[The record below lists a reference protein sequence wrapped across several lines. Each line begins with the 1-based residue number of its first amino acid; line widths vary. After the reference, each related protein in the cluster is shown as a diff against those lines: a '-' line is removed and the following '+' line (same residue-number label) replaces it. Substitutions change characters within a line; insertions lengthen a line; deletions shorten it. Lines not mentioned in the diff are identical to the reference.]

1 MPSSRFGPLVLGA
14 VPGVPSPAGRRPAG
28 GMAAKFMV
36 RPGLAAALA
45 SGSVTNA
52 RVISVNVGRGKD
64 ADWLASWARTAIDKR
79 PAAGQVEVGRLG
91 LGGDEQVDKPAH
103 GGPEQAVYAYARE
116 DLDWWVEQLG
126 REMTNGMFGENITTA
141 GVDVTGALIGE
152 IWQLGTAT
160 VQVTGPRIP
169 AWCSR
174 AGSMSG
180 TGSSGSPTHGGPART
195 CACCARAW
203 WAPGIRSR
211 WLSRPCERVTI
222 AESMTAYYGDAELMS
237 RLLRVE
243 GRGLAWDESR
253 PACCSGPPRRS

>member
-1 MPSSRFGPLVLGA
+1 MPSSIIWLVRAQTCSSRLIPPGLGLPLA
-14 VPGVPSPAGRRPAG
+14 AWARR
-28 GMAAKFMV
+28 FMV

-52 RVISVNVGRGKD
+52 RVISVNAGRGKD
-64 ADWLASWARTAIDKR
+64 ADWAGKLGRTAIDKR
-79 PAAGQVEVGRLG
+79 PVAGQVEVGRLG

-126 REMTNGMFGENITTA
+126 RELTNGMFGENITTA

-152 IWQLGTAT
+152 VWQLGTAT

-169 AWCSR
+169 CVVF
-174 AGSMSG
+174 AGWMDER
-180 TGSSGSPTHGGPART
+180 HWVKRFADAR
-195 CACCARAW
+195 R
-203 WAPGIRSR
+203 PGAYLRVLR
-211 WLSRPCERVTI
+211 EGAVAAGDPVEVLSRPDERVTI
-222 AESMTAYYGDAELMS
+222 AESMSAYYGDAELMS

-243 GRGLAWDESR
+243 GRGLA
-253 PACCSGPPRRS
+253 